1 MDPIKKTRKR
11 AFDHRRLAK
20 ALSNKDTTYDALS
33 LPFKTFEYINKNR
46 SISFDV
52 KNKTYKCNLRNYR
65 CSSKKNE
72 LDKTADDSPM
82 ARYYRERSRVLSPDG
97 RWAAFIRNYNLW
109 VRKISNNKEVQL
121 TFDGKED
128 YGYATNNAGWTKGP
142 GPVVLWSPDS
152 KKIATFQHDGRGVG
166 EMYMVSTKSGHP
178 ELSQWKYPLPGDS
191 LIFRISRIIIN
202 VQNAT
207 EEISSVPE
215 IVRLNMPP
223 DQHRSTS
230 SDHIAGRGGTFLDV
244 RWSDDAKTLAVV
256 SSSRD
261 HKEAQLRVGDSM
273 TGEVRD
279 VMKETQK
286 TYFESGDGFSN

>member
-1 MDPIKKTRKR
+1 
-11 AFDHRRLAK
+11 
-20 ALSNKDTTYDALS
+20 
-33 LPFKTFEYINKNR
+33 
-46 SISFDV
+46 
-52 KNKTYKCNLRNYR
+52 
-65 CSSKKNE
+65 
-72 LDKTADDSPM
+72 M

-97 RWAAFIRNYNLW
+97 KWASFIRNYNLW

-207 EEISSVPE
+207 C
-215 IVRLNMPP
+215 LLY
-223 DQHRSTS
+223 TS
-230 SDHIAGRGGTFLDV
+230 
-244 RWSDDAKTLAVV
+244 DAA
-256 SSSRD
+256 D
-261 HKEAQLRVGDSM
+261 E
-273 TGEVRD
+273 
-279 VMKETQK
+279 
-286 TYFESGDGFSN
+286 